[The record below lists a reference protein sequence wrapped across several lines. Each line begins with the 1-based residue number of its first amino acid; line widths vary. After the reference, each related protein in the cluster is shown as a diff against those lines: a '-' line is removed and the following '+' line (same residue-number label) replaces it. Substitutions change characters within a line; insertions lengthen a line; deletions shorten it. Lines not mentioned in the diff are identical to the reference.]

1 MEWENQASLLPNFY
15 LVMEL
20 HTYAGT
26 IMIKKE
32 IIAEI
37 GSVHD
42 GSIGNAMKL
51 IDCASDCG
59 AHTVKFQLHISSE
72 EI

>member
-1 MEWENQASLLPNFY
+1 
-15 LVMEL
+15 
-20 HTYAGT
+20 
-26 IMIKKE
+26 MIKKE

-72 EI
+72 EMVNSAKNPPYFKSESRKLYFDRIQISV